1 MAHVTVALVDSLKLG
16 DFYFTQD
23 AAGLARKYLEQ
34 GLYETVCELDIPY
47 NSFDAAEEV
56 FDLTNNPMRMD
67 RRSRYGNARS
77 VSVGDL
83 VTVDGVIHLC
93 RPNGWV
99 VVDMSLV

>member
-1 MAHVTVALVDSLKLG
+1 MAHVTVSLLDSLKLG

-23 AAGLARKYLEQ
+23 AAALARKYIAE
-34 GLYETVCELDIPY
+34 GLYESVCELDLPY
-47 NSFDAAEEV
+47 EGEDACEEV

-67 RRSRYGNARS
+67 RRSRYGNGRS

-83 VTVDGVIHLC
+83 VVVDGVIHLC
-93 RPNGWV
+93 RPAGWV